1 MMMMQLS
8 IKEID
13 QIISFLQEP
22 YPYDLIKRLEA
33 LRSETELNIKLH
45 NQKIMDIME
54 EQKSIQE
61 HGFGTSPVST
71 AYFMI
76 ENKVTSNSKIYIK
89 SGMYDCN
96 RCKKFFTIHT
106 RLFAGKDKG
115 YVCPYCKSDDY
126 TEQEIC
132 KSNTREVGWYPIYLR
147 EPPCPGMYDV
157 TIETPDGTRLANL
170 GYLHPD
176 GRWELCVDHHNYQDC
191 FILAWTERPTLW
203 MYVHEKDAEEWEK
216 VKHKFKVGKK

>member
-1 MMMMQLS
+1 MMMQLS
-8 IKEID
+8 LKEID

-22 YPYDLIKRLEA
+22 YPYDLIKRLEQ

-45 NQKIMDIME
+45 NQMVMSKME
-54 EQKSIQE
+54 EERSIQE

-76 ENKVTSNSKIYIK
+76 EEKPKNNNQIYIK

-96 RCKKFFTIHT
+96 TCKKFFTIHT

-115 YVCPYCKSDDY
+115 YVCPYCKSEDY
-126 TEQEIC
+126 IEQEIC

-147 EPPCPGMYDV
+147 EPPCPGMYDL
-157 TIETPDGTRLANL
+157 TIETPDGTRLANM
-170 GYLHPD
+170 GYLRAD
-176 GRWELCVDHHNYQDC
+176 GSWELYVDHHNYQDC
-191 FILAWTERPTLW
+191 YVIAWTERPSLW
-203 MYVHEKDAEEWEK
+203 KYIEKDDGIPWEEI
-216 VKHKFKVGKK
+216 KHKYKVGKK